1 MSPAARRTLAGLGG
15 AAAMIAAVTVLS
27 RVLGFARYLVQAHA
41 FQAGSIGGVYNTANT
56 LPNVL
61 FEVAAGGALAGA
73 LVPVLALPVSRALRK
88 DVDAITSATFG
99 WTLLVLVPLG
109 AALAACSGL
118 IASVWP
124 GQLGDAERDLLQY
137 FIAVFAVQVPMYG
150 VAVLL
155 YAVLQAHKKFFWPA
169 FAPVLSSLVVI
180 ATYLVY
186 AALADGELDD
196 PAAVTSGALAVLGWG
211 TTLGVAAMCFPMFV
225 PVHRLGVRIR
235 PTLRFPVGVGRR
247 LAILAF
253 AGIGS
258 LVAQQLSVLVSL
270 VVASARGSVGTWS
283 VFLWSQQVYLL
294 PYAVLV
300 VPLATSTFPRLA
312 ARAASG
318 EHEAFARMAS
328 GTTRAVLAEAAL
340 GSAAL
345 VAAAPAVT
353 DIFVG
358 IADGGAG
365 MRAMSTTITWLM
377 PGLLGFALMFHASRA
392 LYALE
397 RGRSAIAAN
406 VAGWGT
412 VAVATP
418 VIAAALA
425 PARHDPDATLLALAQ
440 ASSLGMLVGGTVAVV
455 LLRRAAGRAATA
467 GLLRAAVVLVLGAG
481 LGALTGRWVVDAVA
495 QVAGHGVLTAIGAA
509 AGGGI
514 IAALVVAGAVLAGD
528 RGTLRD
534 FRSLE
539 AQPRPLVDAR
549 VTDPA
554 NPNAPL
560 T

>member
-27 RVLGFARYLVQAHA
+27 RVLGFGRYLVQAHA
-41 FQAGSIGGVYNTANT
+41 FHDGSIGGVYNAANT

-73 LVPVLALPVSRALRK
+73 LVPLLALPVSRALRK

-109 AALAACSGL
+109 GALAASSGL

-124 GQLGDAERDLLQY
+124 GSLDDAQRALLQY

-155 YAVLQAHKKFFWPA
+155 YAVLQAHKRFFWPA

-186 AALADGELDD
+186 AALAGGELDD
-196 PAAVTSGALAVLGWG
+196 PAAVTDDALAVLGWG
-211 TTLGVAAMCFPMFV
+211 TTLGVAAMCFPMFI
-225 PVHRLGVRIR
+225 PVRRLGVRIR
-235 PTLRFPVGVGRR
+235 PTLRFPPGTGRR
-247 LAILAF
+247 LAALAF
-253 AGIGS
+253 AGVGS
-258 LVAQQLSVLVSL
+258 LVAQQLSVLVALL
-270 VVASARGSVGTWS
+270 VAGYRGNPGTWS
-283 VFLWSQQVYLL
+283 VYLWSQQVYLL

-312 ARAASG
+312 QRAASG
-318 EHEAFARMAS
+318 EHDAFARMAS
-328 GTTRAVLAEAAL
+328 GTTRAVLAAAAL
-340 GSAAL
+340 GGAA
-345 VAAAPAVT
+345 VAAAAPAVT
-353 DIFVG
+353 DVFVA
-358 IADGGAG
+358 IADGGPG
-365 MRAMSTTITWLM
+365 MRAMTLTITWLM

-397 RGRSAIAAN
+397 RGRAAITAN

-412 VAVATP
+412 VALATP
-418 VIAAALA
+418 LLAALRA
-425 PARHDPDATLLALAQ
+425 PDRNDPEATLLALAQ

-455 LLRRAAGRAATA
+455 LLRRAAGRPATA
-467 GLLRAAVVLVLGAG
+467 GLLRTALVLVVGSG
-481 LGALTGRWVVDAVA
+481 LGALAGRWVVDAVSEL
-495 QVAGHGVLTAIGAA
+495 AGHGMLTAVGAA

-514 IAALVVAGAVLAGD
+514 IAALVVAGAVGAGD

-534 FRSLE
+534 FRRLE
-539 AQPRPLVDAR
+539 AEPRPVVDR

-554 NPNAPL
+554 NPGAPL
-560 T
+560 L

>member
-1 MSPAARRTLAGLGG
+1 
-15 AAAMIAAVTVLS
+15 MIAAVTVLS
-27 RVLGFARYLVQAHA
+27 RVLGFGRYLVQAHA
-41 FQAGSIGGVYNTANT
+41 FHDGSIGGVYNAANT

-73 LVPVLALPVSRALRK
+73 LVPLLALPVSRSLRK

-109 AALAACSGL
+109 VALAAASGF

-124 GQLGDAERDLLQY
+124 GDLGDSQRSLLQY

-155 YAVLQAHKKFFWPA
+155 YAVLQAHKRFFWPA

-186 AALADGELDD
+186 ASLADGQLDNPD
-196 PAAVTSGALAVLGWG
+196 AVPRGALAVLGWG
-211 TTLGVAAMCFPMFV
+211 TTLGVAAMCFPMFI

-235 PTLRFPVGVGRR
+235 PTLKFPTGIGRR
-247 LAILAF
+247 LAVLAF
-253 AGIGS
+253 AGVGS
-258 LVAQQLSVLVSL
+258 LVAQQLSVLVGLAVS
-270 VVASARGSVGTWS
+270 SDRGNIGTWS
-283 VFLWSQQVYLL
+283 VYLWSQQVYLL

-300 VPLATSTFPRLA
+300 VPLATSTFPRLS
-312 ARAASG
+312 ARAAAG
-318 EHEAFARMAS
+318 ERDAFARMAS
-328 GTTRAVLAEAAL
+328 GTTRAVLMAAAL
-340 GSAAL
+340 GAAAV

-358 IADGGAG
+358 ISGGGAG
-365 MRAMSTTITWLM
+365 MRAMTATITWLM

-392 LYALE
+392 LYAQE

-418 VIAAALA
+418 VLA
-425 PARHDPDATLLALAQ
+425 GVYVPSGSDPEGTLLALAQ
-440 ASSLGMLVGGTVAVV
+440 ASSLGMFVGGAVAVV
-455 LLRRAAGRAATA
+455 LLRRAAGRAAIA
-467 GLLRAAVVLVLGAG
+467 GLARSAAVLVLGAA
-481 LGALTGRWVVDAVA
+481 LGAVVGRWLVDSVA
-495 QVAGHGVLTAIGAA
+495 DLVGHGVLTAIGAA
-509 AGGGI
+509 AGGAI
-514 IAALVVAGAVLAGD
+514 LAAVVVAAGVLIGD
-528 RGTLRD
+528 RGTLSD
-534 FRSLE
+534 FRTLE
-539 AQPRPLVDAR
+539 SAPRSDR

-560 T
+560 A